1 MFVIDG
7 GMRGEV
13 GKDPSPQIKLK
24 QSTVRG
30 SVENRILLTGA

>member
-7 GMRGEV
+7 GMKGEV
-13 GKDPSPQIKLK
+13 GQDPSQQIKLK

-30 SVENRILLTGA
+30 SVEDGILF